1 MAGISDKLKGADLRT
16 IGKVNMVIPE
26 ITNQEKFDELFQG
39 LFDADRLVVMRSAD
53 AIEKVTITHPEYL
66 KVHKKELLDLFY
78 TATHIELKWHLAQLM
93 PRLMQQVNLNEN
105 ETGNIWD
112 KLSQQALD
120 KTERSRIVRVL
131 SLQALFDIQKQYPE
145 LKKDFMDTLE
155 KMDREN
161 IPSIKARIRILR
173 KTKQLQ

>member
-1 MAGISDKLKGADLRT
+1 MPQLANKLKGGDLRS
-16 IGKVNMVIPE
+16 IGNANAILPE
-26 ITNQEKFDELFQG
+26 ITNQQKFDELFSG
-39 LFDADRLVVMRSAD
+39 LFNADRLVVMRSAD
-53 AIEKVTITHPEYL
+53 AIEKITISHPEYL
-66 KVHKKELLDLFY
+66 KSHKKELLELLY

-93 PRLMQQVNLNEN
+93 PRLMQQI
-105 ETGNIWD
+105 NISEDKMGKVWD

-145 LKKDFMDTLE
+145 LKKDFIDTME

-173 KTKQLQ
+173 KAK